1 MPSSFGGEI
10 GTDRGVR
17 CTPACHPV
25 EVMRPIVSRVYTRAL
40 FDLMGY
46 EQEKRQ

>member
-1 MPSSFGGEI
+1 MPSSFGDEI
-10 GTDRGVR
+10 GIDPGVR
-17 CTPACHPV
+17 GAPECHPV
-25 EVMRPIVSRVYTRAL
+25 EVMRPIASRVYTRAL